1 MKLENLWVSDMLTI
15 TFESLF
21 KEFALLMLIAVTVG
35 LLATRLRQPL
45 IVAFIAVGIL
55 VGPPGLGI
63 VEHSAAMELLAEFGI
78 AILLFVVGLKL
89 DLNLIRALGPV
100 AVATGIGQIT
110 FTSLFV
116 FGISQFAGLS
126 VIHSLY
132 VAAGMSFSSTII
144 IVKLLSDKREIDSL
158 HGRIAIGFL
167 IVQDIMVVL
176 TMILITASGNASST
190 NFLASEIVFVA
201 LKGATLLVFVGFLIR
216 YLLPVILP
224 QVARSSELLVLFS
237 IALAVTMAAGSD
249 LIGFSKEVGAF
260 LGGVAIAST
269 PYRDAA
275 GSRLVSVRDF
285 LLLFFFIS
293 LGSQLNLQ
301 ALQQQIPLALV
312 LSVFVL
318 IGNPLI
324 VLSIMGFMGFRKRTG
339 FLSGLAVAQISEF
352 SLILAALGVTLGHIT
367 TDIAGLITLVALITI
382 TLSTY
387 MILYSHQ
394 IYERVSPLLQFFERR
409 APSQEA
415 RLQTTGQ
422 VGVDVLVFG
431 LGRYGSNIANQ
442 LSNNG
447 LRLLGVD
454 FDPVLLKKCQP
465 SLYPCLY
472 GDAEDPEFLT
482 TLPLRDVRWIV
493 STINDSKVNSTLLEA
508 LRNEGFNGKVAVTT
522 HHLSSK
528 NKLETLG
535 SDLVLLPFEDAATQA
550 VEKITAELQKFN

>member
-1 MKLENLWVSDMLTI
+1 MKLETLWVSNMLTI

-55 VGPPGLGI
+55 VGPPVLGI

-126 VIHSLY
+126 LVHSLY

-190 NFLASEIVFVA
+190 DFLASEIFYVA
-201 LKGATLLVFVGFLIR
+201 LKGAALLGFVGFLIR

-387 MILYSHQ
+387 LILYSHQ
-394 IYERVSPLLQFFERR
+394 IYERVSPLLQLFERR

-415 RLQTTGQ
+415 RLQTSGQ
-422 VGVDVLVFG
+422 VGADVLVFG
-431 LGRYGSNIANQ
+431 LGRYGSNIANR
-442 LSNNG
+442 LSNSG
-447 LRLLGVD
+447 LRLIGVD
-454 FDPVLLKKCQP
+454 FDPMLLKKCQS

-493 STINDSKVNSTLLEA
+493 STIHDSKINSALLEA

-528 NKLETLG
+528 NKLEALG

-550 VEKITAELQKFN
+550 VEQITAELQKFN